1 MAKHFSKS
9 RTLRFNAVVMALSA
23 AALPVIVANE
33 DLIKA
38 TVDPLV
44 YVALM
49 VVMAM
54 ANAWLRL
61 ITTTEIT
68 TKQQD

>member
-9 RTLRFNAVVMALSA
+9 RTLRFNALVMALSA

-33 DLIKA
+33 ALIKA
-38 TVDPLV
+38 TVHPFV

-49 VVMAM
+49 VVVAM
-54 ANAWLRL
+54 ANAWLRWL
-61 ITTTEIT
+61 TTTEIT
-68 TKQQD
+68 K